1 MIYAIVLSENGTKL
15 NLICKFF
22 LVSVYKTFISDN
34 TIVIS
39 EELYLKIDKDIK

>member
-1 MIYAIVLSENGTKL
+1 MVLNKTL
-15 NLICKFF
+15 FVKFF

-39 EELYLKIDKDIK
+39 EELYFKIDKDVK